1 MTPGEQVYL
10 AMVIIALCVF
20 GVTLAYASIIA
31 GNRIEKRHRETA
43 PHTSSAE
50 PEYKKAA

>member
-31 GNRIEKRHRETA
+31 GNHAEKRHQQKA
-43 PHTSSAE
+43 PDTSGRE